1 MKRSAIRSAL
11 ALALITLG
19 LGVSACHDG
28 RPDRGDHRPRD
39 HDHRGG
45 QDRDDRDSPHG

>member
-1 MKRSAIRSAL
+1 MRRSTIQSVL
-11 ALALITLG
+11 AFALITLS

-39 HDHRGG
+39 HDHRNA
-45 QDRDDRDSPHG
+45 PHG